1 MKYVYLSFLLVNKPL
16 RFTLQGWLECLSDSE
31 ASKIMI
37 FKVKCLRKFYNF
49 YRIYSSLWSIS
60 PKACTTFCAQ
70 YILSSFYEDGREH
83 IATRFVNQ
91 TNFRRATVLK
101 LKLPECNEVC
111 ILLQLINAFD
121 QNQHICETC
130 SRCGHM

>member
-1 MKYVYLSFLLVNKPL
+1 MSQEILQFLQNLFL
-16 RFTLQGWLECLSDSE
+16 
-31 ASKIMI
+31 I
-37 FKVKCLRKFYNF
+37 
-49 YRIYSSLWSIS
+49 
-60 PKACTTFCAQ
+60 
-70 YILSSFYEDGREH
+70 EH

-111 ILLQLINAFD
+111 ILVQLINAFD
-121 QNQHICETC
+121 QNQYLCETC